1 MLIVAKIIEFVIPFD
16 QDLQE
21 YLAKNYQVFDK
32 YQILGRSLDARKAP
46 KGRKPKIHYRIRVL
60 EGNEEFEEKSFPRL
74 SFNQPPIIVGA
85 GPAGLFCALRLKE
98 YGIKSILLERGDR
111 ALERMKKISKHWRYG
126 KFDEESNVCFGEG
139 GAGLF
144 SDGKLLTRVKSP
156 LVHYVLDRLV
166 GFGAPEHIK
175 YESNPHL
182 GSNKIREFIG
192 KVTDELIEFGT
203 EVHYNTRVDD
213 ILLEDNKIVGV
224 EAAGNKFKSSQV
236 VLATGHSAKGLYLK
250 LHEHKVPIVL
260 KDFAV
265 GVRVE
270 HPRKYINSIQFGKY
284 AGDERL
290 GAARYR
296 ISYFDKEVERGTYSF
311 CMCPGGYVLSS
322 GTDSDGLVT
331 NGMSNYAHNSPW
343 SNAAIV
349 VTVDKAKDLDSD
361 HSLAGMD
368 FLRKI
373 EQKAYQ
379 VSKEYSNGF
388 SLPAITMSEFL
399 KGELNQEPLPK
410 SSCPSKLF
418 KHDLAEIFPDFIIKQ
433 LRKALVEID
442 KKIPGFIYKDALL
455 IAPETRTSAPL
466 TITRKKDF
474 QSLGVKGL
482 FPCGEGAGYAGGI
495 TSAAVDGVK
504 VADALV
510 SDLL

>member
-1 MLIVAKIIEFVIPFD
+1 MSKIIEFVIPYD
-16 QDLQE
+16 QDLPE

-46 KGRKPKIHYRIRVL
+46 KGRKPKVHYRIRVL
-60 EGNEEFEEKSFPRL
+60 EGNESPNFENFPKLEMEPRPL
-74 SFNQPPIIVGA
+74 IIGA

-98 YGIKSILLERGDR
+98 YGIKSILIERGDR
-111 ALERMKKISKHWRYG
+111 ALERMKKISKHWRRG
-126 KFDEESNVCFGEG
+126 EFDEESNVCFGEG

-156 LVHYVLDRLV
+156 LVHYVLDKLV
-166 GFGAPEHIK
+166 DFGAPEHIK

-192 KVTDELIEFGT
+192 KVTDELLSFGS
-203 EVHYNTRVDD
+203 EVYYNSRVDD
-213 ILLEDNKIVGV
+213 ILLENGKIRGVIADGKEYHSNK
-224 EAAGNKFKSSQV
+224 V

-250 LHEHKVPIVL
+250 LHEHQVPIVL

-270 HPRKYINSIQFGKY
+270 HPRKYINKIQFGKF
-284 AGDERL
+284 AGDEKL

-322 GTDSDGLVT
+322 GTEEDGLVT

-349 VTVDKAKDLDSD
+349 VTVSKEKDLGSK
-361 HSLAGMD
+361 HSLAGLE
-368 FLRKI
+368 FLRSI

-379 VSKEYSNGF
+379 ISKEHSNGF
-388 SLPAITMSEFL
+388 SLPAMTMGEFL
-399 KGELNQEPLPK
+399 KGELNSDPLPK

-418 KHDLAEIFPDFIIKQ
+418 KHDISEIFPEFITNQ
-433 LRKALVEID
+433 LKKALQEID
-442 KKIPGFIYKDALL
+442 KKLPGFIYDEALL

-466 TITRKKDF
+466 TITREKNF
-474 QSLGVKGL
+474 QSAGVKGL
-482 FPCGEGAGYAGGI
+482 YPCGEGAGYAGGI

-504 VADALV
+504 IADALV
-510 SDLL
+510 SGLL